1 MKTKSPPSRY
11 RYCISRLSTLAMST
25 LMPAL
30 KVLSTTLPDITFL
43 SLVRTKAGPLP
54 GFTCWNSTTFQSCPS
69 RFSVMPFFRSF
80 VLATD
85 RLPFITDQQHL
96 LVLQDQQFPG
106 GRSEGSGPVARRHDQ
121 HVLDPDAAQS
131 GQVHTRLDGD
141 RNPIAQ
147 LTRSSV
153 PEHRRLVDLE
163 AHAVPEA
170 VLEMPG
176 MPGRLDQVPRGG
188 VNRPGLDPVAER
200 RDAGLLRQRD
210 QLVDVALPVGHRA
223 DRHRAG
229 HVRVV
234 AVVERAEVHRHQIA
248 HGQLA
253 VGRDVMRDGPVGAT
267 GDDGVER
274 GAVGTEQSHL

>member
-1 MKTKSPPSRY
+1 MKTKSPPSRE
-11 RYCISRLSTLAMST
+11 RDCISRLSTLATST

-30 KVLSTTLPDITFL
+30 KVLSSTLPDITFL

-54 GFTCWNSTTFQSCPS
+54 GLTCWNSTTFQSSPS
-69 RFSVMPFFRSF
+69 RFRVMPFFRSF

-85 RLPFITDQQHL
+85 RLHL
-96 LVLQDQQFPG
+96 RQLQDQQFPG

-163 AHAVPEA
+163 AHAVPQS

-188 VNRPGLDPVAER
+188 VDRPGLDAVAE
-200 RDAGLLRQRD
+200 G
-210 QLVDVALPVGHRA
+210 
-223 DRHRAG
+223 
-229 HVRVV
+229 
-234 AVVERAEVHRHQIA
+234 
-248 HGQLA
+248 
-253 VGRDVMRDGPVGAT
+253 
-267 GDDGVER
+267 
-274 GAVGTEQSHL
+274 